1 MLYPFNL
8 SFSLS
13 LLFMG
18 FLFANF
24 FGIIT
29 STKNVIFIFIMCIE
43 LINCFVYTQSSRL
56 RFRRAKL
63 KQTSLFKR
71 IFFLTKRSPESFFS
85 VQKFSPPSTYDSQR
99 KSKASIPRTPY
110 PVPLRGKGV
119 KGYSLGDVPYLIA
132 KLRYKMQRD
141 TQPEAIQKRLDAK
154 ALTRNY
160 SLSKKRNVK
169 VFDYVF
175 TYTLTILNFLKIGFE
190 FGFFVDAFKLGS

>member
-24 FGIIT
+24 FGIII

-43 LINCFVYTQSSRL
+43 LINCFVYTQSLRL
-56 RFRRAKL
+56 CFRRAKL

-71 IFFLTKRSPESFFS
+71 IFFLTKESFFS
-85 VQKFSPPSTYDSQR
+85 VRKFSPPSTYDNLFFSQK
-99 KSKASIPRTPY
+99 KSKASIP
-110 PVPLRGKGV
+110 LRLDDAS
-119 KGYSLGDVPYLIA
+119 Y
-132 KLRYKMQRD
+132 LRYKMQRD

-169 VFDYVF
+169 VFDFVF